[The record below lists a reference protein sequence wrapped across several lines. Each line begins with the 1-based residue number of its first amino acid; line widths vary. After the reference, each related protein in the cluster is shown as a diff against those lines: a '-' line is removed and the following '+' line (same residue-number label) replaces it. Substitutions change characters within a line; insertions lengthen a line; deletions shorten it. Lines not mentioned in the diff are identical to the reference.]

1 MTLPSGGAPPAE
13 SPATDSPAPG
23 HSSRAVARS
32 AGLIGVATMASRV
45 LGLVREQVMA
55 YLFGAGN
62 AVDAFNVAFRIPNLV
77 RDLFAEGAMSAAF
90 VPTFTRYLARDGRAS
105 AWRLGSHVLNA
116 LLVVTLALVVAG
128 IVFAEPL
135 VWLLAADYAQ
145 VPGKFELTVTLTRVM
160 LPFLTLV
167 ALAAACMGMLN
178 SLDRYFVPAMAP
190 ALFNVASIAVTVV
203 AVPTLM
209 WLGQPT
215 IYAMAYGV
223 IAGGVAQLTLQ
234 WPALRREGYRH
245 QLVLNPA
252 EPGLR
257 RILLLMGPGTLGLA
271 ATQVNVFVNTW
282 LATGEGT
289 GAVSWLGYAFR
300 LMYLPLGIFGVSI
313 ATASLPGIARRA
325 ANHDLGGLR
334 DTVSSGLAM
343 MLTLNVPATVGL
355 IVLAHPVVA
364 LLFERGQFTAADTAA
379 TAGALT
385 AYAVG
390 LTGYSVVKIASP
402 TFYALGQSRTPVVV
416 SVLSVLTNAALNIW
430 LVQVYGYRGL
440 ALGTSLTALLNAG
453 LLLWLLSRRLGG
465 LGLGHLA
472 SVLARVAV
480 ASVAMGIAAWA
491 LDRQLAAWLPGSALF
506 VQVVR
511 VAAAI
516 LGSLG
521 VLALSLQVLRVRE
534 FTDVVAA
541 IAARIRRARVP

>member
-13 SPATDSPAPG
+13 TPATAAPAPG

-32 AGLIGVATMASRV
+32 AGLIGAATMTSRI

-90 VPTFTRYLARDGRAS
+90 VPTFTRYLTRDGREA

-116 LLVVTLALVVAG
+116 LLVVTVVLVAAG

-135 VWLLAADYAQ
+135 VWLLAGDYAL
-145 VPGKFELTVTLTRVM
+145 VPGKFELTVTLTRLM

-178 SLDRYFVPAMAP
+178 SLDRYFVPALAP
-190 ALFNVASIAVTVV
+190 ALFNVASITVTVI

-215 IYAMAYGV
+215 IHAMAYGV
-223 IAGGVAQLTLQ
+223 IAGGLAQLALQ
-234 WPALRREGYRH
+234 WPALGREGYRH
-245 QLVLNPA
+245 RLVLDPA

-257 RILLLMGPGTLGLA
+257 QVLLLMGPGTLGLA

-325 ANHDLGGLR
+325 AAKDLAGMR
-334 DTVSSGLAM
+334 DSVSSGLAM

-355 IVLAHPVVA
+355 IVLAHPIVA
-364 LLFERGQFTAADTAA
+364 LLFERGQFMAADTAA
-379 TAGALT
+379 TAGALM

-402 TFYALGQSRTPVVV
+402 TFYALGQSRTPVLV

-440 ALGTSLTALLNAG
+440 ALGTSITALLNAG
-453 LLLWLLSRRLGG
+453 LLVVLLRGRLGG
-465 LGLGHLA
+465 LGLAHLG

-480 ASVAMGIAAWA
+480 ASAIMGVLAWA
-491 LDRQLAAWLPGSALF
+491 LDRQLLTWVPGGGLA
-506 VQVVR
+506 VQLVR
-511 VAAAI
+511 VGLTIAGALAT
-516 LGSLG
+516 
-521 VLALSLQVLRVRE
+521 LALALHVLRVRE
-534 FTDVVAA
+534 FTDVVGAV
-541 IAARIRRARVP
+541 AARVRRGRLR

>member
-1 MTLPSGGAPPAE
+1 MSATPA
-13 SPATDSPAPG
+13 SPKL
-23 HSSRAVARS
+23 ARS
-32 AGLIGVATMASRV
+32 AGLIGAATMTSRI

-90 VPTFTRYLARDGRAS
+90 VPTFTKYLARDGKAA
-105 AWRLGSHVLNA
+105 AWRLGSNVLNA
-116 LLVVTLALVVAG
+116 LFFATVVLVVAG

-135 VWLLAADYAQ
+135 VWLLASDYAA

-178 SLDRYFVPAMAP
+178 SLDRYFLPALAP
-190 ALFNVASIAVTVV
+190 ALFNVASITTTIV
-203 AVPTLM
+203 AVPLLM
-209 WLGQPT
+209 WAGLPT
-215 IYAMAYGV
+215 IYAMALGV
-223 IAGGVAQLTLQ
+223 VTGGVAQLLVQ
-234 WPALRREGYRH
+234 WPALGREGFIHRAI
-245 QLVLNPA
+245 LDPA

-257 RILLLMGPGTLGLA
+257 QVLLLMGPGTLGLA

-313 ATASLPGIARRA
+313 ATASLPAISRKAAAGDLAGMRA
-325 ANHDLGGLR
+325 
-334 DTVSSGLAM
+334 TVSSSLAM

-364 LLFERGQFTAADTAA
+364 LLFERGQFTSADTAA
-379 TAGALT
+379 TAGALV

-402 TFYALGQSRTPVVV
+402 TFYALGESRTPVLV
-416 SVLSVLTNAALNIW
+416 SVLSVLTNAALNI
-430 LVQVYGYRGL
+430 LFVREFGYRGL

-453 LLLWLLSRRLGG
+453 LLMLLLRHRLDG
-465 LGLGHLA
+465 LHLRHLS
-472 SVLARVAV
+472 SVLVRVAV
-480 ASVAMGIAAWA
+480 ASAVMGVAAWG
-491 LDRQLAAWLPGSALF
+491 LDRQLQGSMPGTALP
-506 VQVVR
+506 
-511 VAAAI
+511 I
-516 LGSLG
+516 
-521 VLALSLQVLRVRE
+521 QVLRVGLAIGGALLALGLALKVLRVTE
-534 FTDVVAA
+534 FTDVVDAVVG
-541 IAARIRRARVP
+541 RFRRTSRPRNP